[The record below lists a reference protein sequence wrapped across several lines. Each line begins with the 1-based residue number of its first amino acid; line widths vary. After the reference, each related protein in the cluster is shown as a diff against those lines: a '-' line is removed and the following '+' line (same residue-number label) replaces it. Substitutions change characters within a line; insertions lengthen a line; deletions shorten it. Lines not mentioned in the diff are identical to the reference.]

1 MKSKGYQKY
10 LLKEK
15 ITKYFIILSQ
25 LLILVFLII
34 LWQTLADKE
43 LINTFIT
50 SSPKNILST
59 IINLYQTNNL
69 FHHIW
74 IL

>member
-15 ITKYFIILSQ
+15 ITKYLIILSQ

-34 LWQTLADKE
+34 LWQTLA
-43 LINTFIT
+43 
-50 SSPKNILST
+50 
-59 IINLYQTNNL
+59 NNRMSEKL
-69 FHHIW
+69 MFQVG
-74 IL
+74 